1 MFSLHRAGQDYSG
14 NLAGTTVSG
23 LPSQEQT
30 MGGVVL
36 RLNIVHLRVRE
47 MLLYQNALG
56 SIEMVEIG

>member
-1 MFSLHRAGQDYSG
+1 
-14 NLAGTTVSG
+14 
-23 LPSQEQT
+23 

-36 RLNIVHLRVRE
+36 RLNIVHLRVNE

>member
-1 MFSLHRAGQDYSG
+1 
-14 NLAGTTVSG
+14 
-23 LPSQEQT
+23 

-36 RLNIVHLRVRE
+36 RLNIVNLRVRE